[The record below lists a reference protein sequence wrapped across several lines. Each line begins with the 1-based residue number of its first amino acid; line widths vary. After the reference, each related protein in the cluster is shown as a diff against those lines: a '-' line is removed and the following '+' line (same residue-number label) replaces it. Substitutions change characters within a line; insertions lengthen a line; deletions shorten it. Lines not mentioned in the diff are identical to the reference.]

1 MLISGVQKIT
11 LLDFP
16 DHTSCIVF
24 TAGCNYR
31 CGYCHNPEFVLPE
44 KLLEM
49 KENFIPEEV
58 FFHFLEQ
65 RIGKLDGVVVSGGEP
80 TMMPDLVPFLK
91 KIKHMGF
98 LVKLDT
104 NGNSPAVLE
113 KIFQENCVDY
123 VAMDVKTSLREY
135 KKLVGERADESKLA
149 QSIEMIKK
157 YASDYEFRSTLIQEV
172 HTPEIIDAMAEL
184 FQGAK
189 KLYLQQFRP
198 GHVLNPLFE
207 SFHPF
212 SESEMKDIAHKFSLS
227 VKEVEIRI

>member
-16 DHTSCIVF
+16 EHTSCIVF

-44 KLLEM
+44 KLREM
-49 KENFIPEEV
+49 KENFIPEES
-58 FFHFLEQ
+58 FFCFLEQ
-65 RIGKLDGVVVSGGEP
+65 RKGKLDGVVVSGGEP
-80 TMMPDLVPFLK
+80 TMMPDLIPFLK
-91 KIKHMGF
+91 KIKQMGF

-104 NGNSPAVLE
+104 NGNSPSVLE
-113 KIFQENCVDY
+113 KIFQEKCVDY

-157 YASDYEFRSTLIQEV
+157 QAPDYEFRSTLIKEV
-172 HTPEIIDAMAEL
+172 HTPEIIEAMAEL

-189 KLYLQQFRP
+189 RLYLQQFRP

-212 SESEMKDIAHKFSLS
+212 SESEMKDIAQKFSLS
-227 VKEVEIRI
+227 VKDVEIRV